1 MSLTDLVTYD
11 YEFRPVYAAMRA
23 HWSDRTDGTDRTHF
37 PGHLC
42 RAAFTILA
50 KFVLKENSNF
60 QLEIKSEESGKLLV
74 TWSPPPAPG
83 NSARDG
89 FELVVKKKGD
99 SKEVLH
105 KLVIIISII
114 SGGAQACTERRRQP

>member
-1 MSLTDLVTYD
+1 MLKTSSWVLIIV
-11 YEFRPVYAAMRA
+11 
-23 HWSDRTDGTDRTHF
+23 
-37 PGHLC
+37 
-42 RAAFTILA
+42 
-50 KFVLKENSNF
+50 KFHF
-60 QLEIKSEESGKLLV
+60 QLEIKSAESGKLLV

-105 KLVIIISII
+105 KLAIIISII

>member
-1 MSLTDLVTYD
+1 MLKTSSWVLIIV
-11 YEFRPVYAAMRA
+11 
-23 HWSDRTDGTDRTHF
+23 
-37 PGHLC
+37 
-42 RAAFTILA
+42 
-50 KFVLKENSNF
+50 KFHF
-60 QLEIKSEESGKLLV
+60 QLEIKSAESGKLLV

-99 SKEVLH
+99 SKEVVH
-105 KLVIIISII
+105 KLAIISII

>member
-1 MSLTDLVTYD
+1 MSNV
-11 YEFRPVYAAMRA
+11 
-23 HWSDRTDGTDRTHF
+23 
-37 PGHLC
+37 
-42 RAAFTILA
+42 TILA

-105 KLVIIISII
+105 KFAIIISII
-114 SGGAQACTERRRQP
+114 SGGAQTCTERRRQP